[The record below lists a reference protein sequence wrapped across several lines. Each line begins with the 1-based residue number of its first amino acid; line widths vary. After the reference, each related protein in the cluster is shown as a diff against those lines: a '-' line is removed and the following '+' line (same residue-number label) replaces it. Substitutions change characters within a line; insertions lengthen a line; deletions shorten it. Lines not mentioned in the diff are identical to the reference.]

1 MQLRLGCPIKAMFE
15 PIKENTMLVLKQDH
29 KAFCAQIQPKV
40 LKDRLKAERGASAP
54 ARTGFLSKIKL
65 F

>member
-1 MQLRLGCPIKAMFE
+1 MFE

-29 KAFCAQIQPKV
+29 KAFCAQIQPKT
-40 LKDRLKAERGASAP
+40 LKERLKAEKSAGQP
-54 ARTGFLSKIKL
+54 VKSSFLSKIKL